1 MANQITKAL
10 RDEVN
15 EKFNLK
21 FECTLNGVVDI
32 RPVEILR
39 ATKSFVW
46 FKTKPNEMGLSF
58 PVGGEYVDNLDDDDV
73 KAVIR
78 KYYPVD
84 DVSPIDK
91 ATEEA
96 LASVTEADF
105 AEPAKVETDAEKIA
119 RLEAELAAYKAKEA
133 KAEPVSAPEQP
144 KAEFKLPMKCGHWT
158 VLEKDGK
165 LLALSKKSKEWSA
178 SPKYMRGAD
187 GKKGRQL
194 CGWNIVNRTGTV
206 RATLTLNGW
215 YNQKKD

>member
-1 MANQITKAL
+1 MASQVTKEL

-15 EKFNLK
+15 EKFDLH
-21 FECTLNGVVDI
+21 FECIVAGVTAI

-39 ATKSFVW
+39 ATKNFVW
-46 FKTKPNEMGLSF
+46 FKTKPNEKGLSF
-58 PVGGEYVDNLDDDDV
+58 PVGGERVDDLDVDL

-78 KYYPVD
+78 KYYQAD

-119 RLEAELAAYKAKEA
+119 RLEAEVAAYKAKETG
-133 KAEPVSAPEQP
+133 AEPVSAPEQP
-144 KAEFKLPMKCGHWT
+144 IKLPMKCGHWT

-165 LLALSKKSKEWSA
+165 YVALSKKGKEWTA
-178 SPKYMRGAD
+178 APKYMRGAD
-187 GKKGRQL
+187 GKKGKQL
-194 CGWNIVNRTGTV
+194 CGWDIVNRTGTT

-215 YNQKKD
+215 YNQKN

>member
-1 MANQITKAL
+1 MASQITKEL

-15 EKFNLK
+15 EKFDLQ
-21 FECTLNGVVDI
+21 FECIVAGVTAI

-39 ATKSFVW
+39 ATKNFVW
-46 FKTKPNEMGLSF
+46 FKTKPNEKGLSF
-58 PVGGEYVDNLDDDDV
+58 PVGGERVDDLDVDL

-78 KYYPVD
+78 KYYPAD

-119 RLEAELAAYKAKEA
+119 RLEAELAAYKAKE
-133 KAEPVSAPEQP
+133 P
-144 KAEFKLPMKCGHWT
+144 KAESVSASEQPVKLPMKCGHWT

-165 LLALSKKSKEWSA
+165 YVALSKKGKEWTA
-178 SPKYMRGAD
+178 APKYMRGAD

-194 CGWNIVNRTGTV
+194 CGWDIVNRTGTT

-215 YNQKKD
+215 YNQKN

>member
-1 MANQITKAL
+1 MASQITKEL

-15 EKFNLK
+15 EKFDLQ
-21 FECTLNGVVDI
+21 FECTLNGVTAI

-46 FKTKPNEMGLSF
+46 FKTKPNETGLSF
-58 PVGGEYVDNLDDDDV
+58 PVGGEYVDNLDDDV

-78 KYYPVD
+78 KYYPAD

-119 RLEAELAAYKAKEA
+119 RLEAELAAYKAKEP
-133 KAEPVSAPEQP
+133 KAEPVSASEQP
-144 KAEFKLPMKCGHWT
+144 IRLSMKCGHWT

-165 LLALSKKSKEWSA
+165 YVALSKKGKEWTA
-178 SPKYMRGAD
+178 APKYMRGAD

-194 CGWNIVNRTGTV
+194 CGWDIVNRTGTTK
-206 RATLTLNGW
+206 ATLTLNGW
-215 YNQKKD
+215 YNQKD

>member
-15 EKFNLK
+15 EKFNLQ
-21 FECTLNGVVDI
+21 FECTLNGVIAI

-46 FKTKPNEMGLSF
+46 FKTKPNETGLSF
-58 PVGGEYVDNLDDDDV
+58 PVGGEYVDNLDDDV

-78 KYYPVD
+78 KYYPAD

-119 RLEAELAAYKAKEA
+119 RLEAELAAYKAKEP
-133 KAEPVSAPEQP
+133 KAGPVSASEQP
-144 KAEFKLPMKCGHWT
+144 IKLPMKCGHWT

-165 LLALSKKSKEWSA
+165 YVALSKKGKEWTA
-178 SPKYMRGAD
+178 APKYMRGAD

-194 CGWNIVNRTGTV
+194 CGWDIVNRTGTTK
-206 RATLTLNGW
+206 ATLTLNGW
-215 YNQKKD
+215 YNQKD

>member
-1 MANQITKAL
+1 MASQITKEL

-15 EKFNLK
+15 EKFDLQ
-21 FECTLNGVVDI
+21 FECIVAGVTAI

-39 ATKSFVW
+39 ATKNFVW
-46 FKTKPNEMGLSF
+46 FKTKPNKKGLSF
-58 PVGGEYVDNLDDDDV
+58 PVGGERVDDLDVDL

-78 KYYPVD
+78 KYYQAD
-84 DVSPIDK
+84 DMSPIDK

-119 RLEAELAAYKAKEA
+119 RLEAEVAAYKAKEA
-133 KAEPVSAPEQP
+133 KAEPVSTLHGQLDRL
-144 KAEFKLPMKCGHWT
+144 FRCGHWT

-165 LLALSKKSKEWSA
+165 YVALSKKGKEWTA
-178 SPKYMRGAD
+178 APKYMRGAD
-187 GKKGRQL
+187 GKKGKQL
-194 CGWNIVNRTGTV
+194 CGWDIVNRTGTT

-215 YNQKKD
+215 YNQKN

>member
-1 MANQITKAL
+1 MANQIKAL

-15 EKFNLK
+15 EKFDLQ
-21 FECTLNGVVDI
+21 FECTLNGVTAI

-46 FKTKPNEMGLSF
+46 FKTKPNKTGLSF
-58 PVGGEYVDNLDDDDV
+58 PVGGEYVDNLDDDV

-78 KYYPVD
+78 KYYPAD

-119 RLEAELAAYKAKEA
+119 RLEAEVAAYKAKEA
-133 KAEPVSAPEQP
+133 KAEVQPV
-144 KAEFKLPMKCGHWT
+144 KAKVEFKLPMKCGHWT

-165 LLALSKKSKEWSA
+165 YVALSKKGKEWTA
-178 SPKYMRGAD
+178 APKYMRGAD

-194 CGWNIVNRTGTV
+194 CGWNIANRTGTTK
-206 RATLTLNGW
+206 ATLTLNGW
-215 YNQKKD
+215 YNQKD

>member
-1 MANQITKAL
+1 MASQITKEL

-15 EKFNLK
+15 EKFDLK
-21 FECTLNGVVDI
+21 FECTLGGVTDI

-39 ATKSFVW
+39 ATKNFVW

-58 PVGGEYVDNLDDDDV
+58 PAGGEYVDNLDDDV

-78 KYYPVD
+78 KYYPAD

-105 AEPAKVETDAEKIA
+105 AEPVKVETDAEKIA

-133 KAEPVSAPEQP
+133 KAEPVSAPEQH
-144 KAEFKLPMKCGHWT
+144 KEAFKLPMKCGYWT

-165 LLALSKKSKEWSA
+165 YIALSKKGKEWSA
-178 SPKYMRGAD
+178 TPKYMRGAD

-194 CGWNIVNRTGTV
+194 CGWDIVNRTGTT

-215 YNQKKD
+215 YNQKD

>member
-1 MANQITKAL
+1 MANQITRAL

-15 EKFNLK
+15 EKFDLL
-21 FECTLNGVVDI
+21 FECSIKGEWRQ

-46 FKTKPNEMGLSF
+46 FKTKPNEMRLSF
-58 PVGGEYVDNLDDDDV
+58 PVGGEYVDALDDDV

-78 KYYPVD
+78 KYYPAD
-84 DVSPIDK
+84 DASIDK

-105 AEPAKVETDAEKIA
+105 AESAKAETDAKKIA

-144 KAEFKLPMKCGHWT
+144 KAELPMKCGHWT

-165 LLALSKKSKEWSA
+165 YIALSKKGKEWMA
-178 SPKYMRGAD
+178 TPKYMRGAD

-194 CGWNIVNRTGTV
+194 CGWNIVNRTGTTE
-206 RATLTLNGW
+206 ATLSLNGW

>member
-15 EKFNLK
+15 EKFDLQ
-21 FECTLNGVVDI
+21 FECTLNGVTAI

-46 FKTKPNEMGLSF
+46 FKTKPNETGLSF
-58 PVGGEYVDNLDDDDV
+58 PVGGEYVDNLDDDV

-78 KYYPVD
+78 KYYPAD
-84 DVSPIDK
+84 DGRLIDK

-105 AEPAKVETDAEKIA
+105 AEPVKVETDAEKIA

-133 KAEPVSAPEQP
+133 KAELVSAPEQP
-144 KAEFKLPMKCGHWT
+144 IKLPMKCGHWT

-165 LLALSKKSKEWSA
+165 YVALSKKGKEWTA
-178 SPKYMRGAD
+178 APKYMRGAD
-187 GKKGRQL
+187 GKKGKQL
-194 CGWNIVNRTGTV
+194 CGWDIVNRTGTT

-215 YNQKKD
+215 YNQKD

>member
-1 MANQITKAL
+1 MANQITRAL

-15 EKFNLK
+15 EKFDLQ
-21 FECTLNGVVDI
+21 FECTIQGEWRQ

-39 ATKSFVW
+39 ATKNFVW

-58 PVGGEYVDNLDDDDV
+58 PVGGEYVDNLDDDV

-78 KYYPVD
+78 KYYPAD

-91 ATEEA
+91 VTEEA

-133 KAEPVSAPEQP
+133 GAETGSAPEQP
-144 KAEFKLPMKCGHWT
+144 KEAFKLPMKCGHWT

-165 LLALSKKSKEWSA
+165 YVALSKKGKEWTA
-178 SPKYMRGAD
+178 APKYMRGAD

-194 CGWNIVNRTGTV
+194 CGWDIVNRTGTT

-215 YNQKKD
+215 YNQKD

>member
-1 MANQITKAL
+1 MASQITKEL

-15 EKFNLK
+15 EKFDLQ
-21 FECTLNGVVDI
+21 FECTLNGGNAI

-46 FKTKPNEMGLSF
+46 FKTKPNETGLSF
-58 PVGGEYVDNLDDDDV
+58 PVGGEYVDNLDDDV

-78 KYYPVD
+78 KYYPAD

-96 LASVTEADF
+96 LASVNEADF

-119 RLEAELAAYKAKEA
+119 RLEAEVAAYKAKEA
-133 KAEPVSAPEQP
+133 KAEVQPV
-144 KAEFKLPMKCGHWT
+144 KAKVEFKLPMKCGHWT
-158 VLEKDGK
+158 VTEKEGV
-165 LLALSKKSKEWSA
+165 LVALSKKGKAWTA
-178 SPKYMRGAD
+178 APKYMRGAD
-187 GKKGRQL
+187 GKKGKQL
-194 CGWNIVNRTGTV
+194 CGWDIVNRTGTT

-215 YNQKKD
+215 YNQKD